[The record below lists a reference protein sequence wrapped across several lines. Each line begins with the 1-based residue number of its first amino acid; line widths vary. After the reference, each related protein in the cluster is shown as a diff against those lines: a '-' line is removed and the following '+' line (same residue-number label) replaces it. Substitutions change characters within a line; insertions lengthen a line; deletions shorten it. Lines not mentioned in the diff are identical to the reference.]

1 MSPDIIWWM
10 RRHRR
15 HAEDTAELNKTVQA
29 LHPDAPEILPI
40 HTTALLGPAAKA
52 VLDGKDGVRL
62 TLTRSRQETRDYLL
76 YYEIF
81 VTFDPGDYG
90 VAEFDRIAQ
99 SLAHSAPVAAAIKAI
114 QQAEAPVRNV
124 ARADVP
130 APVEV
135 KAPAPAAATSSKPA
149 GRRTLKQA
157 WMDGYRSAS
166 VQPPEK

>member
-1 MSPDIIWWM
+1 MSPDIIWWK

-15 HAEDTAELNKTVQA
+15 HAEDAAELNKTVQA
-29 LHPDAPEILPI
+29 LHPGAPEILPI
-40 HTTALLGPAAKA
+40 HATALLGPAAKA

-62 TLTRSRQETRDYLL
+62 TLTRGRNEAPEFIPH
-76 YYEIF
+76 YEIF
-81 VTFDPGDYG
+81 VTFQPGDYG

-124 ARADVP
+124 AREDVP
-130 APVEV
+130 APVREPV
-135 KAPAPAAATSSKPA
+135 EAQAQAQADATRSKPA

-157 WMDGYRSAS
+157 FLDGYHRA
-166 VQPPEK
+166 